1 MVGKLIAIGSLALMV
16 CSAQADDSHRE
27 YPRLKGV
34 TAMSY
39 DANIGYE
46 LGDQCKDK
54 DAENTLRQELDYF
67 ATQNARPELV
77 SQGQQR
83 VKARELED
91 DPDLKPGGLF
101 DKDFDAYKAKSD
113 KVTAYAL
120 MPTINIFVQVTDG
133 LGICIA
139 DVKIAVNAQ
148 TRVWGTGSIKIIA
161 TGREIGPPYAELRS
175 EAYTIRASKPLLT
188 QAISKSVVK
197 IVKDL
202 VVDWSQAQN
211 LPY

>member
-1 MVGKLIAIGSLALMV
+1 MVGKLIALGSLALLV
-16 CSAQADDSHRE
+16 CSAQADDWHRE

-34 TAMSY
+34 TVMSY

-46 LGDQCKDK
+46 LGDRCKDK
-54 DAENTLRQELDYF
+54 DAENALRQELDYF

-77 SQGQQR
+77 SQGRQR

-101 DKDFDAYKAKSD
+101 DKDIEAYKAKSA
-113 KVTAYAL
+113 KVTAYAM

-148 TRVWGTGSIKIIA
+148 TRVWGTDRIKIVA
-161 TGREIGPPYAELRS
+161 TQREIAPPYAELWS
-175 EAYTIRASKPLLT
+175 EAYIIRVSKPLLT
-188 QAISKSVVK
+188 QAISKGVIKVVK
-197 IVKDL
+197 ELI
-202 VVDWSQAQN
+202 VDWAQAQN
-211 LPY
+211 LPD